1 MSTVVHVA
9 LKSMLALLVLVTLA
23 AQVFVLPEIAQST
36 ANLYPDIAWLRLPML
51 VIAIVFVAC
60 VQVALIATWRLLT
73 MVGRDRIF
81 QDRAFVLVDVII
93 GAILVA
99 IALMIAAVV
108 LLSTVGLGGPATLY
122 LIAIAIAGA
131 ALALLVVVMRSLLR
145 MATQLSHDLAEVV

>member
-122 LIAIAIAGA
+122 LIAIAVAGA
-131 ALALLVVVMRSLLR
+131 ALALLVVVMRRLLR

>member
-51 VIAIVFVAC
+51 VIAIVFVTC

-131 ALALLVVVMRSLLR
+131 ALALLVVVMRRLLR